1 MSLFLLFLWMGGGT
15 SSFSSGQEQL
25 PSLLSLLEERGV
37 DYGRPN
43 LDRDVQL
50 PLEAFEDTTMWTRT
64 PGEWQLLMRDSTG
77 QATPLACTA
86 LRTME
91 DGSGR
96 WQTASVLGWDAAS
109 QRYNVKWAN
118 GQEDKVLSLHV
129 FFEGDDPILFADR
142 LKQALQNRRY
152 ANSLLKY
159 HFFVDSMPEDR
170 SRKIGRESVARIS
183 KLAKGMLW
191 DANSEFAD
199 KLNGKLETLLQDA
212 QKEYVR
218 VQNLITF
225 EKVRS
230 QGNLT
235 VLPADLVLPPPP
247 EVLPVPL
254 LAVKVLPS
262 WDTSILGAPDPQ
274 VPRGFR
280 QAFEWFCKASLVI
293 RPEVCA
299 ALQVTRGMCL
309 DLLTEKVF
317 ETAFNTPLRLQ
328 EFSERQEAS
337 IMRLKGRLG
346 MWVNTIRCGLGESSN
361 IFSSLFRPS
370 GISKG
375 KIIRANHPRS
385 KTSTQIV
392 ALLRHADNAVLAT
405 GRTRKLDI
413 KSSYLESCNCSHG
426 LLAPCSLKATVQGNC
441 EVVSPERDIDWVH
454 PTSLFNIFIMLFL
467 KTSLWNSMN
476 IFYKRERNLFIYNIL
491 YIYVSYL

>member
-1 MSLFLLFLWMGGGT
+1 MECGT
-15 SSFSSGQEQL
+15 AQCHRQEQL
-25 PSLLSLLEERGV
+25 PSLLTLLEERGV

-64 PGEWQLLMRDSTG
+64 PAEWQLLMRDANG
-77 QATPLACTA
+77 QTTPLACTA

-142 LKQALQNRRY
+142 LKTALQNRRY
-152 ANSLLKY
+152 ANNFLKY

-235 VLPADLVLPPPP
+235 VLPSDLVLPTPA
-247 EVLPVPL
+247 ESSPVPF

-262 WDTSILGAPDPQ
+262 WDTTMAPDPQ

-346 MWVNTIRCGLGESSN
+346 MWVNTIRFGLSEHT
-361 IFSSLFRPS
+361 
-370 GISKG
+370 
-375 KIIRANHPRS
+375 A
-385 KTSTQIV
+385 
-392 ALLRHADNAVLAT
+392 
-405 GRTRKLDI
+405 RTCK
-413 KSSYLESCNCSHG
+413 N
-426 LLAPCSLKATVQGNC
+426 PQ
-441 EVVSPERDIDWVH
+441 
-454 PTSLFNIFIMLFL
+454 
-467 KTSLWNSMN
+467 
-476 IFYKRERNLFIYNIL
+476 
-491 YIYVSYL
+491 